1 MIAGGGTGGHIFP
14 GLAIAEALERS
25 RPDTEVF
32 FAGRRGSI
40 EERVVSRTGRP
51 FLAVPSMGLRRKAD
65 VRNLAMPFVVAGGYA
80 KALAVLSRRKPDA
93 AVGTGGFISV
103 PPIAAAVTLRVPV
116 LLQEQNS
123 YPGLATRILS
133 RWAGAVH
140 VTFEETREHL
150 PNARAIEV
158 SGNPVRSGLA
168 LTDRAE
174 ARESFGLS
182 PEAPVILAF
191 GGSKGAVR
199 INEAIKAALPRL
211 RELGAEFI
219 LQTGSGGAADMES
232 AADAAGVRAVVKAF
246 FDDMGQAY
254 AACDLVV
261 SRAGATTIAELTLLG
276 KASILVPYP
285 YATEDHQMKNARAME
300 RAGAAVVIPD
310 GELTGER
317 LAGLIEGLLSNR
329 HQLAAAADAAGTLAR
344 PDAAD
349 RVAQAVLVLAGAAG
363 QAAGHATG
371 GGATEG
377 GAAGGPHGTGTA
389 GGAGESTREGRS
401 S

>member
-14 GLAIAEALERS
+14 GLAIAEAVERL
-25 RPDTEVF
+25 RPDTQVF

-80 KALAVLSRRKPDA
+80 KALAVLSGRKPDV
-93 AVGTGGFISV
+93 AVGTGGFISL
-103 PPIAAAVTLRVPV
+103 PPIAAALTLRVPT

-123 YPGLATRILS
+123 HPGLATRVLS
-133 RWAGAVH
+133 RWVDAVH
-140 VTFEETREHL
+140 VTFEDTKDHL
-150 PNARAIEV
+150 PHARAIEV

-174 ARESFGLS
+174 ARESLGLS

-191 GGSKGAVR
+191 GGSRGAVR

-219 LQTGSGGAADMES
+219 LQTGSGGVADMQ
-232 AADAAGVRAVVKAF
+232 DAAEAAGSRAVVRPF
-246 FDDMGQAY
+246 FDDMGPAY
-254 AACDLVV
+254 AASDLVV
-261 SRAGATTIAELTLLG
+261 SRAGATTIAELALLG
-276 KASILVPYP
+276 KPSILVPYP
-285 YATEDHQMKNARAME
+285 YATEDHQTKNAREME

-310 GELTGER
+310 GELTGET
-317 LAGLIEGLLSNR
+317 LAGLIVELLSNR
-329 HQLAAAADAAGTLAR
+329 HQLAAAAEAAGTLAR

-349 RVAQAVLVLAGAAG
+349 RVAQAVLVLAGAAEH
-363 QAAGHATG
+363 AAN
-371 GGATEG
+371 GGASG
-377 GAAGGPHGTGTA
+377 GSHGIGAAGGA
-389 GGAGESTREGRS
+389 GNSIEEGRS